1 MDEKA
6 GGEEMATY
14 GFHKQVN
21 APFERAVE
29 EVTARLKDQG
39 FGILTRIDVQ
49 EKFKEKLGIDFRKY
63 VILGACNPA
72 SAHQALLAEE
82 DIGLL
87 LPCNVVVYEKDGGA
101 VVSIIKPTV
110 AMQMVDN
117 PRLKGLAEAVEARL
131 EKVMVALE

>member
-1 MDEKA
+1 MTA
-6 GGEEMATY
+6 Y
-14 GFHKQVN
+14 GFRKQVD
-21 APFERAVE
+21 APFEEVMEA
-29 EVTARLKDQG
+29 VTARLKEQG

-49 EKFKEKLGIDFRKY
+49 EKFKEKLGIDFQKY

-72 SAHQALLAEE
+72 NAHQALLAEE

-87 LPCNVVVYEKDGGA
+87 LPCNVVVYEKDGGS

-117 PRLKGLAEAVEARL
+117 PQLKGIAEAVEAKL
-131 EKVMVALE
+131 AQVMAALE